1 MAMTLRLTDEQD
13 KQLGE
18 IAESLGISKNQAVAS
33 AVEAY
38 ISKAFQRVKIK
49 QAFELVLERDAD
61 ILAALGDD

>member
-18 IAESLGISKNQAVAS
+18 IAESLGISKNHAVAS

-38 ISKAFQRVKIK
+38 IAKAFQRVKIK

>member
-18 IAESLGISKNQAVAS
+18 IAESLGISKNRAVAS

-38 ISKAFQRVKIK
+38 ISQAYQRVKIK
-49 QAFELVLERDAD
+49 QAFDLVLERDAD

>member
-1 MAMTLRLTDEQD
+1 MRLTDEQD

-18 IAESLGISKNQAVAS
+18 IAESLGISKNRAVAS

-38 ISKAFQRVKIK
+38 ISKAYQRVKIK
-49 QAFELVLERDAD
+49 QAFDLVLERDAD